1 MDNFLATR
9 RQGIGGSDIAAIL
22 GVSQFKTALDV
33 YLSKTTEQPEQQ
45 GEHLYWGH
53 ALENPIIDRFVED
66 TGANVIRRPEM
77 RRHPDYKWA
86 IANADALIVDG
97 AGNHQAI
104 LEIKTSSAFKSR
116 EWGADDTDEVPIE
129 YIAQVQWYMWIYN
142 VQEAY
147 IAALIGGNQYR
158 QYHIQRDD
166 ELIAML
172 AEKAQAFWQNHVIPR
187 IPPEPQDGADAQ
199 KLYPHDNGDTAE
211 ADSDTLTAYAELR
224 ELKAQ
229 EKELK
234 AQEKELKAQIAAKE
248 DLLKIKIGNYSAM
261 QANGNTL
268 FTWKAQS
275 SSRFDSSA
283 FKNAHPDLYRQ
294 YTKTSETRVLRLK

>member
-1 MDNFLATR
+1 MNDFLATR
-9 RQGIGGSDIAAIL
+9 RQGIGGSDIAAII

-33 YLSKTTEQPEQQ
+33 YLSKTTDQPEQQ

-53 ALENPIIDRFVED
+53 ALENPIIDRFVRD
-66 TGANVIRRPEM
+66 TGANVIRQPEM
-77 RRHPDYKWA
+77 RRHPDYEWA
-86 IANADALIVDG
+86 IANADALITNSDTIE
-97 AGNHQAI
+97 AI

-142 VQEAY
+142 LQEAY

-158 QYHIQRDD
+158 QYHITRDD

-187 IPPEPQDGADAQ
+187 IPPNPQDGADAQ
-199 KLYPHDNGDTAE
+199 KLYPSDNGDTAE

-234 AQEKELKAQIAAKE
+234 AQIAAKE
-248 DLLKIKIGNYSAM
+248 DLLKIKIGSYSAM
-261 QANGNTL
+261 QTNGNTL

-275 SSRFDSSA
+275 SSRFDSKA
-283 FKNAHPDLYRQ
+283 FQAAHPDLYRQ
-294 YTKTSETRVLRLK
+294 YTKQSETRVLRLK

>member
-1 MDNFLATR
+1 MNDFLTSR
-9 RQGIGGSDIAAIL
+9 KTGIGGSDIAAII
-22 GVSQFKTALDV
+22 GVSKFKTALEV
-33 YLSKTTEQPEQQ
+33 YLSKTTDQPEQQ

-53 ALENPIIDRFVED
+53 ALENPIIDRFVRD
-66 TGANVIRRPEM
+66 TGANVIRQPEM
-77 RRHPDYKWA
+77 RHHPQHQWA
-86 IANADALIVDG
+86 IANADALITNSDTIE
-97 AGNHQAI
+97 AI

-142 VQEAY
+142 LQEAY

-158 QYHIQRDD
+158 QYHITRDD

-187 IPPEPQDGADAQ
+187 IPPEPQNGEDAQ

-211 ADSDTLTAYAELR
+211 ADSATLTAYAELR
-224 ELKAQ
+224 
-229 EKELK
+229 ELK

-248 DLLKIKIGNYSAM
+248 DLLKIKIGNYSTM

-268 FTWKAQS
+268 FTWKTQS

-283 FKNAHPDLYRQ
+283 FKNAHPDLYQQ

>member
-1 MDNFLATR
+1 MNNFLTQR
-9 RQGIGGSDIAAIL
+9 KKGIGGSDIAAII

-33 YLSKTTEQPEQQ
+33 YLSKTTDQPEQQ

-53 ALENPIIDRFVED
+53 ALENPIIDRFIQD
-66 TGANVIRRPEM
+66 TGANVIRQPEM
-77 RRHPDYKWA
+77 RRHPDYEWA
-86 IANADALIVDG
+86 IANADALITNGDTIE
-97 AGNHQAI
+97 AI

-129 YIAQVQWYMWIYN
+129 YIAQVQWYMWIYDVN
-142 VQEAY
+142 EAY
-147 IAALIGGNQYR
+147 LAALIGGNQYR
-158 QYHIQRDD
+158 QYHITRDD

-234 AQEKELKAQIAAKE
+234 AQIAAKE
-248 DLLKIKIGNYSAM
+248 DLLKIKIGSYSAM

-268 FTWKAQS
+268 FTWKAQQS
-275 SSRFDSSA
+275 QRFDSSA
-283 FKNAHPDLYRQ
+283 FKNAHPDLYQQ

>member
-1 MDNFLATR
+1 MNDFLTNR
-9 RQGIGGSDIAAIL
+9 RQGIGGSDIAAII
-22 GVSQFKTALDV
+22 GVSKFKTALEV
-33 YLSKTTEQPEQQ
+33 YLSKTTEQPELQ

-53 ALENPIIDRFVED
+53 ALENPIIDRFVRD
-66 TGANVIRRPEM
+66 TGANVIRQPEM
-77 RRHPDYKWA
+77 RQHPDYEWA
-86 IANADALIVDG
+86 IANADALITNGDTIE
-97 AGNHQAI
+97 AI

-142 VQEAY
+142 LQEAY

-234 AQEKELKAQIAAKE
+234 AQIAARE
-248 DLLKIKIGNYSAM
+248 DLLKIKIGSYSAM
-261 QANGNTL
+261 QTNGNTL

>member
-1 MDNFLATR
+1 MNNFLTQR
-9 RQGIGGSDIAAIL
+9 KKGIGGSDIAAIL
-22 GVSQFKTALDV
+22 GVSQFKTPLDV
-33 YLSKTTEQPEQQ
+33 YLSKTTDQPEQQ

-53 ALENPIIDRFVED
+53 ALENPIIDRFVQD
-66 TGANVIRRPEM
+66 TGANVIRQPEM
-77 RRHPDYKWA
+77 RRHPDYEWA

-97 AGNHQAI
+97 AGNPQAI

-142 VQEAY
+142 LQEAY

-158 QYHIQRDD
+158 QYHITRDD

-199 KLYPHDNGDTAE
+199 KLYPSDNGDTAE

-234 AQEKELKAQIAAKE
+234 AQIAAKE
-248 DLLKIKIGNYSAM
+248 DLLKIKIGSYSAM
-261 QANGNTL
+261 QTNGNTL

-275 SSRFDSSA
+275 SSRFDSKA
-283 FKNAHPDLYRQ
+283 FQAAHPDLYRQ
-294 YTKTSETRVLRLK
+294 YTKQSETRVLRLK

>member
-1 MDNFLATR
+1 
-9 RQGIGGSDIAAIL
+9 
-22 GVSQFKTALDV
+22 V
-33 YLSKTTEQPEQQ
+33 YLSKTTEQPEQK

-53 ALENPIIDRFVED
+53 ALENPIIDRFIQD
-66 TGANVIRRPEM
+66 TGANVIRQPEM
-77 RRHPDYKWA
+77 RRHPDYEWA
-86 IANADALIVDG
+86 IANADALITNGDTIE
-97 AGNHQAI
+97 AI

-129 YIAQVQWYMWIYN
+129 YIAQVQWYMWIYDVN
-142 VQEAY
+142 EAY
-147 IAALIGGNQYR
+147 LAALIGGNQYR
-158 QYHIQRDD
+158 QYHITRDD

-234 AQEKELKAQIAAKE
+234 AQIAARE

-275 SSRFDSSA
+275 SNRFDNSA

>member
-1 MDNFLATR
+1 MNNFLTQR
-9 RQGIGGSDIAAIL
+9 KKGIGGSDIAAII
-22 GVSQFKTALDV
+22 GVSKFKTALEV
-33 YLSKTTEQPEQQ
+33 YLSKTTDQPEQQ

-53 ALENPIIDRFVED
+53 ALENPIIDRFIRD
-66 TGANVIRRPEM
+66 TGANVIRQPEM
-77 RRHPDYKWA
+77 RRHPDYEWA
-86 IANADALIVDG
+86 IANADALITNSDTIE
-97 AGNHQAI
+97 AI

-142 VQEAY
+142 LQEAY

-158 QYHIQRDD
+158 QYHITRDD

-187 IPPEPQDGADAQ
+187 IPPNPQDGADAQ
-199 KLYPHDNGDTAE
+199 KLYPSDNGDTAE

-234 AQEKELKAQIAAKE
+234 AQIAAKE
-248 DLLKIKIGNYSAM
+248 DLLKIKIGSYSAM
-261 QANGNTL
+261 QTNGNTL

-275 SSRFDSSA
+275 SSRFDSKA
-283 FKNAHPDLYRQ
+283 FQAAHPDLYRQ
-294 YTKTSETRVLRLK
+294 YTKQSETRVLRLK

>member
-1 MDNFLATR
+1 MDFLTTR

-22 GVSQFKTALDV
+22 GVSKFKTALDV
-33 YLSKTTEQPEQQ
+33 YLSKTTEQPEQK

-53 ALENPIIDRFVED
+53 ALENPIIDRFIQD
-66 TGANVIRRPEM
+66 TGANVIRQPEM
-77 RRHPDYKWA
+77 RRHPDYEWA
-86 IANADALIVDG
+86 IANADALITNGDTIE
-97 AGNHQAI
+97 AI

-116 EWGADDTDEVPIE
+116 EWGVDDTDEVPIE

-147 IAALIGGNQYR
+147 LAALIGGNQYR
-158 QYHIQRDD
+158 QYHIKRDD
-166 ELIAML
+166 ELIAIL

-187 IPPEPQDGADAQ
+187 IPPEPQNGEDAQ

-211 ADSDTLTAYAELR
+211 ADSATLTAYAELR
-224 ELKAQ
+224 
-229 EKELK
+229 ELK

-248 DLLKIKIGNYSAM
+248 DLLKIKIGNYSTM

-268 FTWKAQS
+268 FTWKTQS

-283 FKNAHPDLYRQ
+283 FKNAHPDLYQQ

>member
-1 MDNFLATR
+1 MSDFLTNR
-9 RQGIGGSDIAAIL
+9 RKGIGGSDIAAIL
-22 GVSQFKTALDV
+22 GVSKFKTALEV
-33 YLSKTTEQPEQQ
+33 YLSKTTDQPEQQ

-53 ALENPIIDRFVED
+53 ALENPIIDRFIRD
-66 TGANVIRRPEM
+66 TGANVIRQPEM
-77 RRHPDYKWA
+77 RRHPQHQWA

-142 VQEAY
+142 LQEAY

-158 QYHIQRDD
+158 QYHITRDD

-187 IPPEPQDGADAQ
+187 IPPNPQDGADAQ
-199 KLYPHDNGDTAE
+199 KLYPSDNGDTAE

-234 AQEKELKAQIAAKE
+234 AQIAAKE
-248 DLLKIKIGNYSAM
+248 DLLKIKIGSYSAM
-261 QANGNTL
+261 QTNGNTL

-275 SSRFDSSA
+275 SSRFDSKA
-283 FKNAHPDLYRQ
+283 FQAAHPDLYRQ
-294 YTKTSETRVLRLK
+294 YTKQSETRVLRLK

>member
-1 MDNFLATR
+1 MDFLTTR

-22 GVSQFKTALDV
+22 GVSKFKTALDV
-33 YLSKTTEQPEQQ
+33 YLSKTTEQPEQK

-53 ALENPIIDRFVED
+53 ALENPIIDRFIQD
-66 TGANVIRRPEM
+66 TGANVIRQPEM
-77 RRHPDYKWA
+77 RRHPDYEWA
-86 IANADALIVDG
+86 IANADALITNGDTIE
-97 AGNHQAI
+97 AI

-129 YIAQVQWYMWIYN
+129 YIAQVQWYMWIYDVN
-142 VQEAY
+142 EAY
-147 IAALIGGNQYR
+147 LAALIGGNQYR
-158 QYHIQRDD
+158 QYHITRDD

-199 KLYPHDNGDTAE
+199 KLYPSDNGDTAE

-234 AQEKELKAQIAAKE
+234 AQIAAKE
-248 DLLKIKIGNYSAM
+248 DLLKIKIGSYSAM
-261 QANGNTL
+261 QTNGNTL

-275 SSRFDSSA
+275 SNRFDNSA

>member
-1 MDNFLATR
+1 M
-9 RQGIGGSDIAAIL
+9 
-22 GVSQFKTALDV
+22 
-33 YLSKTTEQPEQQ
+33 YLSKTTDQPEQQ

-53 ALENPIIDRFVED
+53 ALENPIIDRFVQD
-66 TGANVIRRPEM
+66 TGALVIRQPET
-77 RRHPDYKWA
+77 RQHPDYEWA
-86 IANADALIVDG
+86 IANADALITNGDTIE
-97 AGNHQAI
+97 AI

-142 VQEAY
+142 LQEAY

-158 QYHIQRDD
+158 QYHITRDD

-187 IPPEPQDGADAQ
+187 IPPQPQNGEDAQ

-234 AQEKELKAQIAAKE
+234 AQIAAKE
-248 DLLKIKIGNYSAM
+248 DLLKIKIGNYSTM

-275 SSRFDSSA
+275 SNRFDNSA
-283 FKNAHPDLYRQ
+283 FKNAHPDLYQQ

>member
-1 MDNFLATR
+1 MNNFLTQR
-9 RQGIGGSDIAAIL
+9 KKGIGGSDIAAII

-53 ALENPIIDRFVED
+53 ALENPIIDRFIQD
-66 TGANVIRRPEM
+66 TGANVIRQPEM
-77 RRHPDYKWA
+77 RRHPDYEWA
-86 IANADALIVDG
+86 IANADALITNGDTIE
-97 AGNHQAI
+97 AI

-129 YIAQVQWYMWIYN
+129 YIAQVQWYMWIYDVN
-142 VQEAY
+142 EAY
-147 IAALIGGNQYR
+147 LAALIGGNQYR
-158 QYHIQRDD
+158 QYHITRDD

-234 AQEKELKAQIAAKE
+234 AQIAAKE
-248 DLLKIKIGNYSAM
+248 DLLKIKIGSYSAM
-261 QANGNTL
+261 QTNGNTL

-275 SSRFDSSA
+275 SSRFDSKA
-283 FKNAHPDLYRQ
+283 FQAAHPDLYRQ
-294 YTKTSETRVLRLK
+294 YTKQSETRVLRLK

>member
-1 MDNFLATR
+1 MNNFLAQR
-9 RQGIGGSDIAAIL
+9 KKGIGGSDIAAIL
-22 GVSQFKTALDV
+22 GVSKFKTALDV

-53 ALENPIIDRFVED
+53 ALENPIIDRFIRD
-66 TGANVIRRPEM
+66 TGANVIRQPEM
-77 RRHPDYKWA
+77 RRHPQHQWA
-86 IANADALIVDG
+86 IANADALIMNGDTIE
-97 AGNHQAI
+97 AI

-142 VQEAY
+142 LQEAY
-147 IAALIGGNQYR
+147 TAALMGGNQYR
-158 QYHIQRDD
+158 QYHITRDD

-187 IPPEPQDGADAQ
+187 IPPNPQDGADAQ
-199 KLYPHDNGDTAE
+199 KLYPSDNGDAAQ
-211 ADSDTLTAYAELR
+211 ADSDTLTAYAEL
-224 ELKAQ
+224 
-229 EKELK
+229 KELK

-248 DLLKIKIGNYSAM
+248 DLLKIKIGNYSTM

>member
-1 MDNFLATR
+1 MNNFLAQR
-9 RQGIGGSDIAAIL
+9 KKGIGGSDIAAIL
-22 GVSQFKTALDV
+22 GVSKFKTALDV
-33 YLSKTTEQPEQQ
+33 YLSKTTEQPEQK

-53 ALENPIIDRFVED
+53 ALENPIIDRFIQD
-66 TGANVIRRPEM
+66 TGANVIRQPEM
-77 RRHPDYKWA
+77 RRHPDYEWA
-86 IANADALIVDG
+86 IANADALITNGDTIE
-97 AGNHQAI
+97 AI

-129 YIAQVQWYMWIYN
+129 YIAQVQWYMWIYDVN
-142 VQEAY
+142 EAY
-147 IAALIGGNQYR
+147 LAALIGGNQYR
-158 QYHIQRDD
+158 QYHITRDD

-187 IPPEPQDGADAQ
+187 IPPEPHDGADAQ

-234 AQEKELKAQIAAKE
+234 AQIAARE

-275 SSRFDSSA
+275 SNRFDNSA

>member
-1 MDNFLATR
+1 MNNFLTQR
-9 RQGIGGSDIAAIL
+9 KKGIGGSDIAAIL
-22 GVSQFKTALDV
+22 GVSKFKTALDV
-33 YLSKTTEQPEQQ
+33 YPSKPTDQPEQK
-45 GEHLYWGH
+45 GEHLYWAH
-53 ALENPIIDRFVED
+53 ALENPIIDRFIRD
-66 TGANVIRRPEM
+66 TGANVIRQPEM
-77 RRHPDYKWA
+77 RRHPDYEWA
-86 IANADALIVDG
+86 IANADALITNSDTIE
-97 AGNHQAI
+97 AI

-142 VQEAY
+142 LQEAY

-158 QYHIQRDD
+158 QYHITRDD

-187 IPPEPQDGADAQ
+187 IPPNPQDGADAQ
-199 KLYPHDNGDTAE
+199 KLYPSDNGDTAE

-234 AQEKELKAQIAAKE
+234 AQIAAKE
-248 DLLKIKIGNYSAM
+248 DLLKIKIGNYSTM

-268 FTWKAQS
+268 FTWKTQS

-283 FKNAHPDLYRQ
+283 FKNAHPDLYQQ

>member
-1 MDNFLATR
+1 MNDFLTSR
-9 RQGIGGSDIAAIL
+9 KTGIGGSDIAAII
-22 GVSQFKTALDV
+22 GVSKFKTALEV
-33 YLSKTTEQPEQQ
+33 YLSKTTDQPEQK

-53 ALENPIIDRFVED
+53 ALENPIIDRFIRD
-66 TGANVIRRPEM
+66 TGANVIRQPEM
-77 RRHPDYKWA
+77 RRHPDYEWA
-86 IANADALIVDG
+86 IANADALITNGDTIE
-97 AGNHQAI
+97 AI

-129 YIAQVQWYMWIYN
+129 YIAQVQWYMWIYDVN
-142 VQEAY
+142 EAY
-147 IAALIGGNQYR
+147 LAALIGGNQYR
-158 QYHIQRDD
+158 QYHITRDD

-234 AQEKELKAQIAAKE
+234 AQIAAKE
-248 DLLKIKIGNYSAM
+248 DLLKIKIGSYSAM
-261 QANGNTL
+261 QTNGNTL

-275 SSRFDSSA
+275 SSRFDSKA
-283 FKNAHPDLYRQ
+283 FQAAHPDLYRQ
-294 YTKTSETRVLRLK
+294 YTKQSETRVLRLK

>member
-1 MDNFLATR
+1 MNNFLAQR
-9 RQGIGGSDIAAIL
+9 KKGIGGSDIAAIL
-22 GVSQFKTALDV
+22 GVSKFKTALDV
-33 YLSKTTEQPEQQ
+33 YLSKTTEQPEQK

-53 ALENPIIDRFVED
+53 ALENPIIDRFIQD
-66 TGANVIRRPEM
+66 TGANVIRQPEM
-77 RRHPDYKWA
+77 RRHPDYEWA
-86 IANADALIVDG
+86 IANADALITNGDTIE
-97 AGNHQAI
+97 AI

-129 YIAQVQWYMWIYN
+129 YIAQVQWYMWIYDVN
-142 VQEAY
+142 EAY
-147 IAALIGGNQYR
+147 LAALIGGNQYR
-158 QYHIQRDD
+158 QYHITRDD

-234 AQEKELKAQIAAKE
+234 AQIAARE

-275 SSRFDSSA
+275 SNRFDSKA
-283 FKNAHPDLYRQ
+283 FQAAHPDLYRQ
-294 YTKTSETRVLRLK
+294 YTKQSETRVLRLK

>member
-1 MDNFLATR
+1 MNNFLTQR
-9 RQGIGGSDIAAIL
+9 KKGIGGSDIAAII

-33 YLSKTTEQPEQQ
+33 YLSKTTDQPEQQ

-53 ALENPIIDRFVED
+53 ALENPIIDRFVQD
-66 TGANVIRRPEM
+66 TGALVIRQPET
-77 RRHPDYKWA
+77 RQHPDYEWA
-86 IANADALIVDG
+86 IANADALIMNGDTIE
-97 AGNHQAI
+97 AI

-129 YIAQVQWYMWIYN
+129 YIAQVQWYMWIYD

-147 IAALIGGNQYR
+147 LAALIGGNQYR
-158 QYHIQRDD
+158 QYHIKRDD

-187 IPPEPQDGADAQ
+187 IPPEPQNGEDAQ

-211 ADSDTLTAYAELR
+211 ADSATLTAYAELR
-224 ELKAQ
+224 
-229 EKELK
+229 ELK

-248 DLLKIKIGNYSAM
+248 DLLKIKIGNYSTM

-268 FTWKAQS
+268 FTWKTQS

-283 FKNAHPDLYRQ
+283 FKNAHPDLYQQ

>member
-1 MDNFLATR
+1 MNNFLTQR
-9 RQGIGGSDIAAIL
+9 KKGIGGSDIAAIL
-22 GVSQFKTALDV
+22 GVSKFKTALDV
-33 YLSKTTEQPEQQ
+33 YLSKTTDQPEQK

-53 ALENPIIDRFVED
+53 ALENPIIDRFIQD
-66 TGANVIRRPEM
+66 TGANVIRQPEM
-77 RRHPDYKWA
+77 RRHPDYEWA
-86 IANADALIVDG
+86 IANADALITNGDTIE
-97 AGNHQAI
+97 AI

-129 YIAQVQWYMWIYN
+129 YIAQVQWYMWIYDVN
-142 VQEAY
+142 EAY
-147 IAALIGGNQYR
+147 LAALIGGNQYR
-158 QYHIQRDD
+158 QYHITRDD

-234 AQEKELKAQIAAKE
+234 AQIAARE

-275 SSRFDSSA
+275 SSRFDSKA
-283 FKNAHPDLYRQ
+283 FQAAHPDLYRQ
-294 YTKTSETRVLRLK
+294 YTKQSETRVLRLK

>member
-1 MDNFLATR
+1 MDNFLVNR

-22 GVSQFKTALDV
+22 GVSKFKTALEV

-53 ALENPIIDRFVED
+53 ALENPIIDRFIQD
-66 TGANVIRRPEM
+66 TGALVIRQPEM
-77 RRHPDYKWA
+77 RRHPQHQWA
-86 IANADALIVDG
+86 IANADALITDS
-97 AGNHQAI
+97 AGNPQAI

-129 YIAQVQWYMWIYN
+129 YIAQVQWYMWIYD

-147 IAALIGGNQYR
+147 LAALIGGNQYR
-158 QYHIQRDD
+158 QYHITRDD

-187 IPPEPQDGADAQ
+187 IPPEPQDGEDAQ

-234 AQEKELKAQIAAKE
+234 AQIAAKE
-248 DLLKIKIGNYSAM
+248 DLLKIKIGSYSAM

-283 FKNAHPDLYRQ
+283 FKNAHPDLYQQ

>member
-1 MDNFLATR
+1 MSNFLTNR
-9 RQGIGGSDIAAIL
+9 RKGIGGSDIAAIL
-22 GVSQFKTALDV
+22 GLSQFKTALDV
-33 YLSKTTEQPEQQ
+33 YLSKTTEQPELQ

-53 ALENPIIDRFVED
+53 ALENPIIDRFVRD
-66 TGANVIRRPEM
+66 TGANVIRQPEM
-77 RRHPDYKWA
+77 RHHPQHQWA
-86 IANADALIVDG
+86 IANADALITNGDTIE
-97 AGNHQAI
+97 AI

-129 YIAQVQWYMWIYN
+129 YIAQVQWYMWIYD

-147 IAALIGGNQYR
+147 LAALIGGNQYR
-158 QYHIQRDD
+158 QYHIKRDD

-187 IPPEPQDGADAQ
+187 IPPEPHDGADAQ
-199 KLYPHDNGDTAE
+199 KLYPHDNGDAAE

-234 AQEKELKAQIAAKE
+234 AQIAARE

-275 SSRFDSSA
+275 SNRFDSKA
-283 FKNAHPDLYRQ
+283 FQAAHPDLYQQ
-294 YTKTSETRVLRLK
+294 YTKQSETRVLRLK

>member
-1 MDNFLATR
+1 MNNFLTQR
-9 RQGIGGSDIAAIL
+9 KKGIGGSDIAAII

-53 ALENPIIDRFVED
+53 ALENPIIDRFIQD
-66 TGANVIRRPEM
+66 TGANVIRQPEM
-77 RRHPDYKWA
+77 RRHPDYEWA
-86 IANADALIVDG
+86 IANADALITNGDTIE
-97 AGNHQAI
+97 A
-104 LEIKTSSAFKSR
+104 SSAFKSR

-142 VQEAY
+142 LQEAY

-158 QYHIQRDD
+158 QYHITRDD

-187 IPPEPQDGADAQ
+187 IPPNPQDGADAQ
-199 KLYPHDNGDTAE
+199 KLYPSDNGDTAE

-234 AQEKELKAQIAAKE
+234 AQIAAKE
-248 DLLKIKIGNYSAM
+248 DLLKIKIGSYSAM
-261 QANGNTL
+261 QTNGNTL

-275 SSRFDSSA
+275 SSRFDSKA
-283 FKNAHPDLYRQ
+283 FQAAHPDLYRQ
-294 YTKTSETRVLRLK
+294 YTKQSETRVLRLK

>member
-1 MDNFLATR
+1 MDFLTTR

-22 GVSQFKTALDV
+22 GVSKFKTALDV
-33 YLSKTTEQPEQQ
+33 YLSKTTEQPEQK

-53 ALENPIIDRFVED
+53 ALENPIIDRFIQD
-66 TGANVIRRPEM
+66 TGANVIRQPEM
-77 RRHPDYKWA
+77 RRHPDYEWA
-86 IANADALIVDG
+86 IANADALITNGDTIE
-97 AGNHQAI
+97 AI

-129 YIAQVQWYMWIYN
+129 YIAQVQWYMWIYDVN
-142 VQEAY
+142 EAY
-147 IAALIGGNQYR
+147 LAALIGGNQYR
-158 QYHIQRDD
+158 QYHITRDD

-234 AQEKELKAQIAAKE
+234 AQIAARE

-275 SSRFDSSA
+275 RNRFDNSA

>member
-1 MDNFLATR
+1 MNNFLAQR
-9 RQGIGGSDIAAIL
+9 KKGIGGSDIAAIL
-22 GVSQFKTALDV
+22 GVSKFKTALDV
-33 YLSKTTEQPEQQ
+33 YLSKTTDQPEQK

-53 ALENPIIDRFVED
+53 ALENPIIDRFVQD
-66 TGANVIRRPEM
+66 TGALVIRQPEM
-77 RRHPDYKWA
+77 RRHPDYEWA
-86 IANADALIVDG
+86 IANADALIMNGDTIE
-97 AGNHQAI
+97 AI

-142 VQEAY
+142 LQEAY

-158 QYHIQRDD
+158 QYHITRDD

-187 IPPEPQDGADAQ
+187 IPPQPQNGEDAQ
-199 KLYPHDNGDTAE
+199 KLYQHDNGDAAQ
-211 ADSDTLTAYAELR
+211 ADSDTLTAYAEL
-224 ELKAQ
+224 
-229 EKELK
+229 KELK

-248 DLLKIKIGNYSAM
+248 DLLKIKIGSYSAM
-261 QANGNTL
+261 QTNGNTL

-275 SSRFDSSA
+275 SSRFDSKA
-283 FKNAHPDLYRQ
+283 FQAAHPDLYRQ
-294 YTKTSETRVLRLK
+294 YTKQSETRVLRLK

>member
-1 MDNFLATR
+1 MNDFLATR
-9 RQGIGGSDIAAIL
+9 RQGIGGSDIAAII

-33 YLSKTTEQPEQQ
+33 YLSKTTDQPEQQ

-53 ALENPIIDRFVED
+53 ALENPIIDRFIRD
-66 TGANVIRRPEM
+66 TGANVIRQPEM
-77 RRHPDYKWA
+77 RRHPDYEWA
-86 IANADALIVDG
+86 IANADALITNSDTIE
-97 AGNHQAI
+97 AI

-142 VQEAY
+142 LQEAY

-158 QYHIQRDD
+158 QYHITRDD

-187 IPPEPQDGADAQ
+187 IPPNPQDGADAQ
-199 KLYPHDNGDTAE
+199 KLYPSDNGDTAE

-234 AQEKELKAQIAAKE
+234 AQIAAKE
-248 DLLKIKIGNYSAM
+248 DLLKIKIGSYSAM
-261 QANGNTL
+261 QTNGNTL

-275 SSRFDSSA
+275 SSRFDSKA
-283 FKNAHPDLYRQ
+283 FQAAHPDLYRQ
-294 YTKTSETRVLRLK
+294 YTKQSETRVLRLK

>member
-1 MDNFLATR
+1 MNDFLTTR

-22 GVSQFKTALDV
+22 GLSQFKTALDV
-33 YLSKTTEQPEQQ
+33 YLSKTTEQSEQQ

-53 ALENPIIDRFVED
+53 ALENPIIDRFVQD
-66 TGANVIRRPEM
+66 TGATVIRQPETKQ
-77 RRHPDYKWA
+77 HPDYEWA
-86 IANADALIVDG
+86 IANADALITNGDTIE
-97 AGNHQAI
+97 AI

-147 IAALIGGNQYR
+147 LAALIGGNQYR
-158 QYHIQRDD
+158 QYHIKRDD

-211 ADSDTLTAYAELR
+211 ADNDTLTAYAELR

-234 AQEKELKAQIAAKE
+234 AQIAARE

-275 SSRFDSSA
+275 SNRFDSSA
-283 FKNAHPDLYRQ
+283 FKNAHPDLYQQ

>member
-1 MDNFLATR
+1 MNDFLTNR
-9 RQGIGGSDIAAIL
+9 RQGIGGSDIAAII

-33 YLSKTTEQPEQQ
+33 YLSKTTDQPEQQ

-53 ALENPIIDRFVED
+53 ALENPIIDRFVQD
-66 TGANVIRRPEM
+66 TGANVIRQPEM
-77 RRHPDYKWA
+77 RRHPQHEWA
-86 IANADALIVDG
+86 IANADALIMDNTG
-97 AGNHQAI
+97 TLQAI

-129 YIAQVQWYMWIYN
+129 YIAQVQWYMWIYD

-147 IAALIGGNQYR
+147 LAALIGGNQYR
-158 QYHIQRDD
+158 QYHITRDD
-166 ELIAML
+166 ELIAIL

-187 IPPEPQDGADAQ
+187 IPPKPQDGADAQ
-199 KLYPHDNGDTAE
+199 KLYPSDNGDTAE

-234 AQEKELKAQIAAKE
+234 AQIAARE

-275 SSRFDSSA
+275 SNRFDNSA

>member
-1 MDNFLATR
+1 MNNFLAQR
-9 RQGIGGSDIAAIL
+9 KKGIGGSDIAAII

-33 YLSKTTEQPEQQ
+33 YLSKTTDQPEQQ

-53 ALENPIIDRFVED
+53 ALENPIIDRFIQD
-66 TGANVIRRPEM
+66 TGANVIRQPEM
-77 RRHPDYKWA
+77 RRHPDYEWA
-86 IANADALIVDG
+86 IANADALITNGDTIE
-97 AGNHQAI
+97 AI

-129 YIAQVQWYMWIYN
+129 YIAQVQWYMWIYDVN
-142 VQEAY
+142 EAY
-147 IAALIGGNQYR
+147 LAALIGGNQYR
-158 QYHIQRDD
+158 QYHITRDD

-187 IPPEPQDGADAQ
+187 IPPNPQDGADAQ
-199 KLYPHDNGDTAE
+199 KLYPSDNGDTAE

-234 AQEKELKAQIAAKE
+234 AQIAAKE
-248 DLLKIKIGNYSAM
+248 DLLKIKIGSYSAM

-275 SSRFDSSA
+275 SSRFDSKA
-283 FKNAHPDLYRQ
+283 FQAAHPDLYRQ
-294 YTKTSETRVLRLK
+294 YTKQSETRVLSLK

>member
-1 MDNFLATR
+1 MNNFLTQR
-9 RQGIGGSDIAAIL
+9 KKGIGGSDIAAIL
-22 GVSQFKTALDV
+22 GVSKFKTALDV
-33 YLSKTTEQPEQQ
+33 YLSKTTDQPEQK

-53 ALENPIIDRFVED
+53 ALENPIIDRFIRD
-66 TGANVIRRPEM
+66 TGALVIRQPEM
-77 RRHPDYKWA
+77 RRHPDYEWA
-86 IANADALIVDG
+86 IANADALITNGDTIK
-97 AGNHQAI
+97 AI

-129 YIAQVQWYMWIYN
+129 YIAQVQWYMWIYD

-147 IAALIGGNQYR
+147 LAALIGGNQYR

-234 AQEKELKAQIAAKE
+234 AQIAARE

-261 QANGNTL
+261 QTNGNTL

-275 SSRFDSSA
+275 SRRFDSKA
-283 FKNAHPDLYRQ
+283 FQAAHPDLYRQ

>member
-1 MDNFLATR
+1 MNNFLTQR
-9 RQGIGGSDIAAIL
+9 KKGIGGSDIAAIL
-22 GVSQFKTALDV
+22 GVSKFKTALDV
-33 YLSKTTEQPEQQ
+33 YLSKTTDQPEQQ

-53 ALENPIIDRFVED
+53 ALENPIIDRFVQD
-66 TGANVIRRPEM
+66 TGALVIRQPET
-77 RRHPDYKWA
+77 RQHPDYEWA
-86 IANADALIVDG
+86 IANADALITNGDTIE
-97 AGNHQAI
+97 AI

-142 VQEAY
+142 LQEAY

-158 QYHIQRDD
+158 QYHITRDD

-187 IPPEPQDGADAQ
+187 IPPNPQDGADAQ
-199 KLYPHDNGDTAE
+199 KLYPSDNGDTAE

-234 AQEKELKAQIAAKE
+234 AQIAAKE
-248 DLLKIKIGNYSAM
+248 DLLKIKIGSYSAM
-261 QANGNTL
+261 QTNGNTL

-275 SSRFDSSA
+275 SSRFDSKA
-283 FKNAHPDLYRQ
+283 FQAAHPDLYRQ
-294 YTKTSETRVLRLK
+294 YTKQSETRVLRLK